1 MKTKKSI
8 ILTLVAS
15 IMLSMSF
22 TSCKDMLSPNS
33 ERHSYEIA
41 GDTLYSYWG
50 ILKSL
55 QNVAE
60 RYVILGET
68 RGDLVD
74 GTGYVSDSIKAMLD
88 FDMQKATDGSCRY
101 LKASDY
107 YHVIN
112 SCNAYLASVDKELKT
127 GTDQPYMLKEC
138 AQVEAIRA
146 WVYLQLIQVYGSV
159 PFYTEPLITTADIDD
174 FMNDP
179 NHQMADA
186 KNLADLLAPGL
197 LEARNIERMY
207 GLPAYEDYGR
217 TAAVC
222 HSSKCMIPCN
232 LILGDLYLTK
242 GDPVSC
248 KKAAEFY
255 YDYLANTVG
264 DQKDKSYM
272 PAGGALPTYIKYE
285 GYQSESMDKPV
296 YLNYGTPGAPFN
308 EKDPQSKTLE
318 SITAIPSST
327 NKLWGEVLRGVNDV
341 FGYVVEISVH
351 TSGTDTTATT
361 SASVAP
367 PTPTYDRKQLT
378 ASPAYTKLA
387 MSQKFEYLEGN
398 VSDGITSL
406 EPKVDDLV
414 GDARQYW
421 VEDKRVNYANGTSNT
436 EKFITKQ
443 NPLGLFTTVYPM
455 IYRKSMVWLRLAE
468 ALNGAGMSS
477 YAFAILKDGLCDHPR
492 WFPTME
498 SGDYAVRDSAYQL
511 TYKAVEL
518 DENGDPVT
526 DENGDPITIEKKFP
540 NIQKIEDSPYRTRQD
555 AVNALLAQQQAI
567 DPTFTEE
574 SIVVAN
580 WAPLSYE
587 NWANDN
593 TAAVLFYIDK
603 RHQQKATYFDFSRD
617 IFEGNLLRYSVP
629 VRTKQR
635 EANNHISDPA
645 QSSAGIYYTMG
656 IHSRGCGMLGETHRH
671 ESQYDYVRL
680 IQSHFADYQ
689 PGTITK
695 EEIYNGAYDDVVQ
708 NIIEDLIIDEAAM
721 ELAFEGNRFFDLMR
735 VAQRRGD
742 ATYLAKRVAQRS
754 GTFDFALFNKLCN
767 MQNWF
772 FPLPQK

>member
-112 SCNAYLASVDKELKT
+112 SCNAYLANVDKERKT

-174 FMNDP
+174 FMNNP

-207 GLPAYEDYGR
+207 GLPAYENYGR

-285 GYQSESMDKPV
+285 GYQNESMDKPV

-308 EKDPQSKTLE
+308 EKGAQSKTLE

-406 EPKVDDLV
+406 EPKVDELV

-421 VEDKRVNYANGTSNT
+421 VEDERVNYANGTSNT

-443 NPLGLFTTVYPM
+443 NPLGQFTTVYPM

-477 YAFAILKDGLCDHPR
+477 YAFAILKDGLCNHPR

-498 SGDYAVRDSAYQL
+498 SGDYAVRDSSYSLDYIIEGDDAIYTFPADESVTYATKAEIEADYLAYKEANGFV
-511 TYKAVEL
+511 TVDSIYKWTAV
-518 DENGDPVT
+518 
-526 DENGDPITIEKKFP
+526 
-540 NIQKIEDSPYRTRQD
+540 
-555 AVNALLAQQQAI
+555 
-567 DPTFTEE
+567 
-574 SIVVAN
+574 
-580 WAPLSYE
+580 SYE
-587 NWANDN
+587 NWADDN

-617 IFEGNLLRYSVP
+617 IFEGNLLSYSVP

-689 PGTITK
+689 PGEITK

>member
-15 IMLSMSF
+15 IMLSVSF
-22 TSCKDMLSPNS
+22 TSCKDMLSPSS

-74 GTGYVSDSIKAMLD
+74 GTAYISDSIKAMLD

-112 SCNAYLASVDKELKT
+112 SCNAYLASVDKALKT

-159 PFYTEPLITTADIDD
+159 PFYTEPLITTADIDN

-179 NHQMADA
+179 EHQMANA
-186 KNLADLLAPGL
+186 QNLADLLAPYL

-207 GLPAYEDYGR
+207 GLPAYENYGR
-217 TAAVC
+217 TTAVC

-285 GYQSESMDKPV
+285 GFQSESMDKPL
-296 YLNYGTPGAPFN
+296 YHSMGTAGAPFN
-308 EKDPQSKTLE
+308 EKGAQSKSLE

-351 TSGTDTTATT
+351 TSGSDTTATT

-378 ASPAYTKLA
+378 ASPAYTNLA
-387 MSQKFEYLEGN
+387 MAQQFEYLEGDI
-398 VSDGITSL
+398 SDGITKL
-406 EPKVDDLV
+406 EPKVDDLL

-421 VEDKRVNYANGTSNT
+421 VEDERVYYANGTSNT

-443 NPLGLFTTVYPM
+443 NPLGQFTTVYPM

-477 YAFAILKDGLCDHPR
+477 YAFAILKDGLCDNPR

-498 SGDYAVRDSAYQL
+498 SNDYAVRDSSYTVGYTL
-511 TYKAVEL
+511 EDDDTPYTFPVDESVTYATKAEIEMAFEEFQT
-518 DENGDPVT
+518 ENGIV
-526 DENGDPITIEKKFP
+526 
-540 NIQKIEDSPYRTRQD
+540 
-555 AVNALLAQQQAI
+555 AI
-567 DPTFTEE
+567 DP
-574 SIVVAN
+574 IYN
-580 WAPLSYE
+580 WTALSYE

-593 TAAVLFYIDK
+593 TEAMLFYIDK
-603 RHQQKATYFDFSRD
+603 RHQEKATYFDFSCD
-617 IFEGNLLRYSVP
+617 NFEGNILAYSVP
-629 VRTKQR
+629 VRTRQR
-635 EANNHISDPA
+635 EANSHLQDPVETTE
-645 QSSAGIYYTMG
+645 GVYYTMG
-656 IHSRGCGMLGETHRH
+656 IHSRGCGTLGEAHRR
-671 ESQYDYVRL
+671 ESQYDYIRL
-680 IQSHFADYQ
+680 IQKGYAALHEGAEV
-689 PGTITK
+689 TK
-695 EEIYNGAYDDVVQ
+695 EQIYNGDIDADIQ

-742 ATYLAKRVAQRS
+742 ASYLAKRVAQRS

>member
-1 MKTKKSI
+1 MKNKKSI

-15 IMLSMSF
+15 IMLSVSF
-22 TSCKDMLSPNS
+22 TSCKDMLSPSS
-33 ERHSYEIA
+33 ERHSYEVA

-101 LKASDY
+101 LRASDY

-112 SCNAYLASVDKELKT
+112 SCNAYLANVDKKRKT

-146 WVYLQLIQVYGSV
+146 WVYLQLVQVYGRV
-159 PFYTEPLITTADIDD
+159 PFYTEPLINTSDIDK
-174 FMNDP
+174 FMN
-179 NHQMADA
+179 NENRQMADA
-186 KNLADLLAPGL
+186 QNLADLLAPYL

-207 GLPAYEDYGR
+207 GLPAYESYGR
-217 TAAVC
+217 TSAVC

-272 PAGGALPTYIKYE
+272 PAGGSLPTYIKYE
-285 GYQSESMDKPV
+285 GFQSESMDKPL
-296 YLNYGTPGAPFN
+296 YHSMGAAGAPFN
-308 EKDPQSKTLE
+308 EKGAQNKSLE

-327 NKLWGEVLRGVNDV
+327 NKLWGEVLRGINDV

-387 MSQKFEYLEGN
+387 MAQQFEYLEGN
-398 VSDGITSL
+398 TSEGISAL
-406 EPKVDDLV
+406 EAKVDPLI

-421 VEDKRVNYANGTSNT
+421 VEDERVSYANGTSNT

-443 NPLGLFTTVYPM
+443 NPLGQFTTVYPM

-468 ALNGAGMSS
+468 ALNGAGMPS

-498 SGDYAVRDSAYQL
+498 SNDYAVRDSAFQL
-511 TYKAVEL
+511 VYLATSVDENGDAIV

-526 DENGDPITIEKKFP
+526 VEKKFP
-540 NIQKIEDSPYRTRQD
+540 NIANVEDSPYRTRQEAID
-555 AVNALLAQQQAI
+555 ALLAEQQAI
-567 DPTFTEE
+567 DPAFSEE
-574 SIVVAN
+574 AIVAST
-580 WAPLSYE
+580 WEPLSYE

-593 TAAVLFYIDK
+593 TEAVLFYIDK

-617 IFEGNLLRYSVP
+617 VFQGDLSAYSVP

-635 EANNHISDPA
+635 ESNAHLADPA
-645 QSSAGIYYTMG
+645 QTSAGIYYTMG
-656 IHSRGCGMLGETHRH
+656 IHSRGCGMLGETHRR

-680 IQSHFADYQ
+680 IQKGYAALHNGA
-689 PGTITK
+689 TVTK
-695 EEIYNGAYDDVVQ
+695 EQIYNGDIDADVQ

-742 ATYLAKRVAQRS
+742 ASYLAKRVAQRS

-772 FPLPQK
+772 FPLPE

>member
-1 MKTKKSI
+1 MKIKSI

-33 ERHSYEIA
+33 ERHSYEVA

-74 GTGYVSDSIKAMLD
+74 GTAFVSDSIKAMLD
-88 FDMQKATDGSCRY
+88 FDMDKSADGSNRY

-112 SCNAYLASVDKELKT
+112 SCNAYLASVDRAQKT

-146 WVYLQLIQVYGSV
+146 WVYLQLVQVYGRV
-159 PFYTEPLITTADIDD
+159 PFYTDPLINTADIDK
-174 FMNDP
+174 FMN
-179 NHQMADA
+179 NENRQMADA
-186 KNLADLLAPGL
+186 QNLADLLAPYL

-207 GLPAYEDYGR
+207 GLPAYENYGR
-217 TAAVC
+217 TTTVC

-242 GDPVSC
+242 GDAASC
-248 KKAAEFY
+248 LKAAEFY
-255 YDYLANTVG
+255 YDYLANTIG

-272 PAGGALPTYIKYE
+272 PAGGPLPTYIKYE
-285 GYQSESMDKPV
+285 GFQSESMDKPI
-296 YLNYGTPGAPFN
+296 YMGMGTAGAPFN
-308 EKDPQSKTLE
+308 EKGAQSKTLE

-327 NKLWGEVLRGVNDV
+327 NKLWGNVLRGVNDV

-367 PTPTYDRKQLT
+367 PTPTYDRKQLA
-378 ASPAYTKLA
+378 ASPAYTNLA
-387 MSQKFEYLEGN
+387 MAQKFEYLEGN
-398 VSDGITSL
+398 VSEGISKL

-421 VEDKRVNYANGTSNT
+421 VEDERVNYANGTSNT
-436 EKFITKQ
+436 EKFVTKQ
-443 NPLGLFTTVYPM
+443 NPLGQFTTVYPM
-455 IYRKSMVWLRLAE
+455 IYRKGMVWLRLAE
-468 ALNGAGMSS
+468 ALNRAGMSS

-498 SGDYAVRDSAYQL
+498 SGDYAVGDSAFQL
-511 TYKAVEL
+511 TYQVEEL
-518 DENGDPVT
+518 DEN
-526 DENGDPITIEKKFP
+526 NDPITNEYLFP
-540 NIQKIEDSPYRTRQD
+540 TGNIEDSPYRTSKE
-555 AVNALLAQQQAI
+555 AIEALLAQQQAI
-567 DPTFTEE
+567 DPSFTEE
-574 SIVVAN
+574 SITKKDWVA
-580 WAPLSYE
+580 LSYE
-587 NWANDN
+587 NFTDDN
-593 TAAVLFYIDK
+593 SEAVLFYIDK

-617 IFEGNLLRYSVP
+617 IFQGNLSVYSVP

-635 EANNHISDPA
+635 EFNSHIGDPA
-645 QSSAGIYYTMG
+645 QSSAGIYYAMG
-656 IHSRGCGMLGETHRH
+656 IHSRGCGMLGETHRR
-671 ESQYDYVRL
+671 ESVYDYVRL
-680 IQSHFADYQ
+680 IQDGYAKYHDGA
-689 PGTITK
+689 TVTK
-695 EEIYNGAYDDVVQ
+695 EQIYDGSIDADIQ

-735 VAQRRGD
+735 VAMRRGD
-742 ATYLAKRVAQRS
+742 AKYLAERVAKRS
-754 GTFDFALFNKLCN
+754 GTIDFALYNKLCN
-767 MQNWF
+767 KDNWF

>member
-1 MKTKKSI
+1 MKTKSI
-8 ILTLVAS
+8 ILTLVTS
-15 IMLSMSF
+15 IMLSISF
-22 TSCKDMLSPNS
+22 TSCKDMLSPDS

-88 FDMQKATDGSCRY
+88 FDMDKATDGSNRY

-112 SCNAYLASVDKELKT
+112 SCNAYLANVDRAKKT

-146 WVYLQLIQVYGSV
+146 WVYLQLIQVYGRV
-159 PFYTEPLITTADIDD
+159 PFYTEPLITTADIDN
-174 FMNDP
+174 FMN
-179 NHQMADA
+179 NENRQMADA
-186 KNLADLLAPGL
+186 QNLADLLAPGL

-207 GLPAYEDYGR
+207 GLPAYESYGR

-242 GDPVSC
+242 GDPASC
-248 KKAAEFY
+248 QKAAEFY

-272 PAGGALPTYIKYE
+272 PAGGPLPTYIKYE
-285 GYQSESMDKPV
+285 GYQSESMDKPF
-296 YLNYGTPGAPFN
+296 YHSTGSAGAPFN
-308 EKDPQSKTLE
+308 ETGAQAKNRE

-327 NKLWGEVLRGVNDV
+327 NKLWGNVLRGVNDV

-351 TSGTDTTATT
+351 TGANDSVTT
-361 SASVAP
+361 ASVAP

-378 ASPAYTKLA
+378 ASPAYTNLA
-387 MSQKFEYLEGN
+387 MAQQFEYLEGN
-398 VSDGITSL
+398 LSEGIASL
-406 EPKVDDLV
+406 EAKVDPLI

-421 VEDKRVNYANGTSNT
+421 VEDERVYYANGTNNT
-436 EKFITKQ
+436 EKFVTKQ
-443 NPLGLFTTVYPM
+443 NPLGQFTTVYPM

-498 SGDYAVRDSAYQL
+498 SNDYAVRDSSYSIAYTIEGDETTYSFPANETTIYATKAEIEAAFEAYQAENGIV
-511 TYKAVEL
+511 AVE
-518 DENGDPVT
+518 
-526 DENGDPITIEKKFP
+526 
-540 NIQKIEDSPYRTRQD
+540 
-555 AVNALLAQQQAI
+555 
-567 DPTFTEE
+567 PTY
-574 SIVVAN
+574 N
-580 WAPLSYE
+580 WTALSYE
-587 NWANDN
+587 NWASDN
-593 TAAVLFYIDK
+593 SEAVLFYIDK

-617 IFEGNLLRYSVP
+617 VFEGDLVQYSVP

-635 EANNHISDPA
+635 EFNSHMADPA
-645 QSSAGIYYTMG
+645 QSSAGTFYTMG
-656 IHSRGCGMLGETHRH
+656 IHSRGCGMLGETHRR

-680 IQSHFADYQ
+680 IQKGYAAAHDGAEV
-689 PGTITK
+689 TK
-695 EEIYNGAYDDVVQ
+695 AQIYNGEIDADIQ

-742 ATYLAKRVAQRS
+742 ASYLAKRVAQRS

-767 MQNWF
+767 QQNWF

>member
-1 MKTKKSI
+1 MKTKSI
-8 ILTLVAS
+8 ILTIVAS
-15 IMLSMSF
+15 LMLSLSF
-22 TSCKDMLSPNS
+22 TSCKDMLSPSS
-33 ERHSYEIA
+33 ERHSYEVA

-74 GTGYVSDSIKAMLD
+74 GTAFVSDSIKAMLD
-88 FDMQKATDGSCRY
+88 FDMDKATDGSNRY

-107 YHVIN
+107 YHIIN
-112 SCNAYLASVDKELKT
+112 SCNAYLASVDKKRKT

-146 WVYLQLIQVYGSV
+146 WVYLQLVQVYGEV
-159 PFYTEPLITTADIDD
+159 PFYTEPLINTADIDK
-174 FMNDP
+174 FMNNPDR
-179 NHQMADA
+179 QMANYE
-186 KNLADLLAPGL
+186 NLADLLAPYL

-207 GLPAYEDYGR
+207 GLPAYESYGR
-217 TAAVC
+217 TSAVC

-242 GDPVSC
+242 GDPASC
-248 KKAAEFY
+248 MKAAQFY
-255 YDYLANTVG
+255 YDYLAGSVG

-272 PAGGALPTYIKYE
+272 PAGGPLPTYIKYE
-285 GYQSESMDKPV
+285 GYQHESMDKPI
-296 YLNYGTPGAPFN
+296 YLSTGSGGAPFN
-308 EKDPQSKTLE
+308 ETGAQNKTLE

-327 NKLWGEVLRGVNDV
+327 NKLWGNVLRGVNDV

-351 TSGTDTTATT
+351 TSEGDSTTT
-361 SASVAP
+361 ASVAP

-378 ASPAYTKLA
+378 ASPAYNKLA
-387 MSQKFEYLEGN
+387 MAQKFEYLEGN
-398 VSDGITSL
+398 MTDGIASL

-421 VEDKRVNYANGTSNT
+421 VEDERVNYANGTSNT
-436 EKFITKQ
+436 EKFVTKQ
-443 NPLGLFTTVYPM
+443 NPLGRFTTVYPM

-468 ALNGAGMSS
+468 ALNGAGMPS

-492 WFPTME
+492 WFPTLE
-498 SGDYAVRDSAYQL
+498 SGDYAVRDSSYSLDYTIEGDDATYTFPADESVTYATKAEIEADYLAYKEANGFVTVDS
-511 TYKAVEL
+511 TYKWTAV
-518 DENGDPVT
+518 
-526 DENGDPITIEKKFP
+526 
-540 NIQKIEDSPYRTRQD
+540 
-555 AVNALLAQQQAI
+555 
-567 DPTFTEE
+567 
-574 SIVVAN
+574 
-580 WAPLSYE
+580 SYE
-587 NWANDN
+587 NWADDN
-593 TAAVLFYIDK
+593 TAAVLFYIDQ

-617 IFEGNLLRYSVP
+617 VFQGNLAAYSVP

-635 EANNHISDPA
+635 ESNMHMSDP
-645 QSSAGIYYTMG
+645 QQTSAGIFYAMG
-656 IHSRGCGMLGETHRH
+656 IHSRGCGMLGQTHRR

-689 PGTITK
+689 SGEITK
-695 EEIYNGAYDDVVQ
+695 EQIYNGDYDDVVQ

-754 GTFDFALFNKLCN
+754 GTFDFALYNKLCN

-772 FPLPQK
+772 FPLPE